1 MTRSNS
7 TPAPHALY
15 RRAFNPRRQ
24 AASLA
29 ILGMFV
35 AIFIGALYLSQSSAT
50 STLGRQLSELIE
62 ERDALQQMNEQ
73 LRAEIAGYRTVE
85 RLFRRAQEL
94 GFQLARAQDI
104 QYVVIDGYNPNRT
117 VSVIP
122 LESET
127 TPLPEYDESF
137 SGWVQQQWDTLI
149 QQVQQFNNREVSD

>member
-29 ILGMFV
+29 GLGVVRSPF
-35 AIFIGALYLSQSSAT
+35 LRPRYPSPSSAPPP
-50 STLGRQLSELIE
+50 LGPPLSELIE